1 MCTFAFGLDCKG
13 LFVAPALGLP
23 TGADKRGWTPEQC
36 VLTLRVLMEGKLYAL
51 HAVRTQTS
59 CSFALAHGGS
69 LRACLYVYR
78 GHARLVD
85 LNAMIESLGRR
96 HFRTDWGRRRR
107 RFSLR
112 AVLAAT

>member
-1 MCTFAFGLDCKG
+1 MCTFAFDWIVSVCS
-13 LFVAPALGLP
+13 FTPALRA
-23 TGADKRGWTPEQC
+23 ADRCRQEGVDAGTVRADIESADGGEAVCATCCSDPNLALVCISSRRFSES
-36 VLTLRVLMEGKLYAL
+36 VL
-51 HAVRTQTS
+51 
-59 CSFALAHGGS
+59 
-69 LRACLYVYR
+69 VYR

-85 LNAMIESLGRR
+85 LNAMIETLGRR